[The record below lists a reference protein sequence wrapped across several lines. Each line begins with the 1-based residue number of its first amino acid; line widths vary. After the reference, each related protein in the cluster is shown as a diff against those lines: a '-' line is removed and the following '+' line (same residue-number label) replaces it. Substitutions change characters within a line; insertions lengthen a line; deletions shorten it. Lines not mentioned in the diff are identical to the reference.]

1 MSHRMLLSPWLEMS
15 SPHRLFGVCSSSLGW
30 RQEHK
35 PTPRGQHR
43 PNRHRDPWWSKLR
56 GAKVFK
62 VDVPDYE
69 FQRRITMGKASPAEV
84 KDEMKRLGEAPL
96 RERYSEKPLYLS
108 CTGGVLDDYVPPEGD
123 GKASVVSTEGAKQRT
138 LVAQR
143 KTKTLLAVRKIRKY
157 DEAFDPR
164 TFAEQAQDVY
174 IQAHKLLACRDYN
187 KLHEYATEKIYPEM
201 KSNVEKKTIYWQ
213 FVKSLEPPRTV
224 SARVQDIITKDNHF
238 AQIIVRMHTQ
248 QILAVYDRFG
258 RLLHG
263 NPIVA
268 KDTLE
273 YVVFEKHLSNVYG
286 KWRIHAK
293 IIPDWVEKKSVSKRT
308 YVIIEEQQKDKKE
321 ENRNEQQVAK
331 DGLQEEGKEFVE
343 EEGTVHDRFGKAI
356 SKQ

>member
-1 MSHRMLLSPWLEMS
+1 MYIYLTYLIS
-15 SPHRLFGVCSSSLGW
+15 C
-30 RQEHK
+30 
-35 PTPRGQHR
+35 
-43 PNRHRDPWWSKLR
+43 
-56 GAKVFK
+56 
-62 VDVPDYE
+62 
-69 FQRRITMGKASPAEV
+69 
-84 KDEMKRLGEAPL
+84 
-96 RERYSEKPLYLS
+96 PLYVCLS
-108 CTGGVLDDYVPPEGD
+108 LECQPLIAYQNLHEICLMFLC
-123 GKASVVSTEGAKQRT
+123 Q
-138 LVAQR
+138 
-143 KTKTLLAVRKIRKY
+143 TLLA
-157 DEAFDPR
+157 F
-164 TFAEQAQDVY
+164 F
-174 IQAHKLLACRDYN
+174 
-187 KLHEYATEKIYPEM
+187 
-201 KSNVEKKTIYWQ
+201 
-213 FVKSLEPPRTV
+213 
-224 SARVQDIITKDNHF
+224 
-238 AQIIVRMHTQ
+238 

>member
-1 MSHRMLLSPWLEMS
+1 MS
-15 SPHRLFGVCSSSLGW
+15 SPRRLLSVCSANLGW

-35 PTPRGQHR
+35 PTPRGHNR
-43 PNRHRDPWWSKLR
+43 PHRHRDPCWSKLR

-69 FQRRITMGKASPAEV
+69 FQRRAALGKASPAEV
-84 KDEMKRLGEAPL
+84 RDELKKSGEAPL
-96 RERYSEKPLYLS
+96 RERYTEKPLYLS

-164 TFAEQAQDVY
+164 TFVEQAQDVY
-174 IQAHKLLACRDYN
+174 IAAHKLLAGRDYDG
-187 KLHEYATEKIYPEM
+187 LHEYVTEKVYPEM
-201 KSNVEKKTIYWQ
+201 KCNVEKKTIYWQ
-213 FVKSLEPPRTV
+213 FVKSLEPPRAV
-224 SARVQDIITKDNHF
+224 SVRVQDIITKDNHF

-258 RLLHG
+258 RLLYG

-293 IIPDWVEKKSVSKRT
+293 IIPDWVEEKPVSKKT
-308 YVIIEEQQKDKKE
+308 YVVFEDQGKEKKE
-321 ENRNEQQVAK
+321 EQEDEQQVAN
-331 DGLQEEGKEFVE
+331 DGIKEEGKESEVKE
-343 EEGTVHDRFGKAI
+343 ATIIYDRFGKAI
-356 SKQ
+356 AKHQ